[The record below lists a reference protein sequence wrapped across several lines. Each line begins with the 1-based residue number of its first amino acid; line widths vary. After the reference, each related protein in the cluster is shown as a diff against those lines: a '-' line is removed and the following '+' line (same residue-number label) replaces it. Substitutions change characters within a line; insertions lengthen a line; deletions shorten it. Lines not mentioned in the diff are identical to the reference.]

1 VIPPQPPVEAYRN
14 ATAVL
19 AHKRSLRRAAHRA
32 RPCILRAPAAT
43 AESRPAAPAGSLRG
57 PFYFAELGIFL
68 LCVDNRAQNGARER
82 VYGGVPGTFRM
93 LR

>member
-1 VIPPQPPVEAYRN
+1 MIPPQPPVEAYRN

-19 AHKRSLRRAAHRA
+19 AHKGSLRRAVRA
-32 RPCILRAPAAT
+32 LARCVRPRPQQNRDRRLRRDH
-43 AESRPAAPAGSLRG
+43 SGG

-68 LCVDNRAQNGARER
+68 LCVDNRAQNRARER